1 LSGDKKLSL
10 IIPAYNEE
18 RRIKRV
24 LEDYCQFFARYGDDV
39 EIIVVMDGCNDYT
52 PEIVEEYSQRY
63 RTIRLQLFPYRLGKG
78 GGLIRC
84 LKLARGSLVGF
95 VDADGA
101 VEAKE
106 LVRLVSHIEL
116 DGLDGVV
123 GSRWIK
129 GAKIVRAQSIR
140 RKILSRGFNTLVR
153 ICFRLSFKDTQCG
166 AKVFKKEVIDACLPY
181 LNSTDFIFDVDLL
194 YNATK
199 KNFKMKEVPIKWEN
213 IKGSKV
219 TFKEIFKMFFNV
231 CKLRVDHLG
240 ALNVAY

>member
-1 LSGDKKLSL
+1 LSLDKKLSL

-24 LEDYCQFFARYGDDV
+24 LEDYCQFFRRYGDDV

-52 PEIVEEYSQRY
+52 SEIVKEFSQRY
-63 RTIRLQLFPYRLGKG
+63 RTVKLQQFPYRLGKG
-78 GGLIRC
+78 GGITRC
-84 LKLARGSLVGF
+84 LKLIRGNLIGF

-106 LVRLVSHIEL
+106 LVRLASQIEL
-116 DGLDGVV
+116 DGLDVV
-123 GSRWIK
+123 IGSRWVE
-129 GAKIVRAQSIR
+129 GAKIVKAQSIQ
-140 RKILSRGFNTLVR
+140 RKILSRGFNALVR
-153 ICFRLSFKDTQCG
+153 ICFRLRFKDTQCG
-166 AKVFKKEVIDACLPY
+166 AKVFKKEVIDACLPC

-199 KNFKMKEVPIKWEN
+199 KNFNIKEVPIEWEN

-219 TFKEIFKMFFNV
+219 TFKEILKMFFSV
-231 CKLRVDHLG
+231 CKLRASHLG